1 RDWSSDVCSSDIV
14 SFASLLLLRYS
25 EEVFS
30 SSLTVSL
37 ELLSCE
43 LDSCDFVSSKSS
55 CLEDSCSCLLLDSLK
70 EVEFVI
76 FSVSSPSS
84 FSDEISLE
92 ETDEF
97 ESFDKVTW
105 RRAVGC
111 STTENASLTLTVK
124 TTVCVPTPS
133 PETSAFNWI

>member
-1 RDWSSDVCSSDIV
+1 
-14 SFASLLLLRYS
+14 
-25 EEVFS
+25 
-30 SSLTVSL
+30 
-37 ELLSCE
+37 
-43 LDSCDFVSSKSS
+43 
-55 CLEDSCSCLLLDSLK
+55 

-76 FSVSSPSS
+76 FSVSSTSS

-133 PETSAFNWI
+133 PERSEEHTSELQSRFDLVRHPQPLPSFPTRRSSDLRSRIRYIFCIIYLLFF